1 MRLNNTEILLTE
13 PRGFCAGVERAIEI
27 VNRAVEIFDETIY
40 VKHEVVHNKQVI
52 EKLVE
57 KGVIFVDS
65 LDTVPDRSILIYSAH
80 GVSKEISDSA
90 KKKRLKIFD
99 ATCPLVTKV
108 HFEIHKFASQN
119 VDVVLVGHS
128 GHPEVEGTMGQYISE
143 KGKIHLIENTDD
155 IEKLNI
161 DNDRLAYVTQTTLS
175 VDDTHNIVANLKK
188 KFPNILGPRKD
199 DICYATQN
207 RQEAVKK
214 ILEFCDSL
222 IVVGSQNSSNSQ
234 RLREIGVQYGIKSYL
249 IDDINQIS
257 IDDLSGDKVVGIT
270 AGASAPEDTVDSL
283 VKFLLSKGAKM
294 SDKNLSFKS
303 ENITFSIP
311 KELRT
316 TST

>member
-52 EKLVE
+52 EKLIE

-143 KGKIHLIENTDD
+143 KGKIHLIETTDD

-270 AGASAPEDTVDSL
+270 AGASAPEDTVESL

>member
-52 EKLVE
+52 EKLIE

-143 KGKIHLIENTDD
+143 KGKIHLIETTDD

-257 IDDLSGDKVVGIT
+257 IDDSSGDKVVGIT